1 MLESKLLSTILKNQ
15 FYNENKVLLKDSLF
29 SDESR
34 DIFNTIKNAHD
45 KYNSD
50 ITTDDVMALYS
61 INNPVATEA
70 DLNAMKDVIESVA
83 SVPPLTKEVAV
94 DVLKELIQQEK
105 GRELANL
112 GIQISEGNYENWDK
126 VVRLGSSAKNEM
138 MEDEFGE
145 PCTDDLEDLLYETS
159 NENRYKFNLRT
170 LSNHVYGIGPS
181 EFGILFAT
189 SETGKTALA
198 VSLCVAPNGFC
209 QQGAKV
215 LYIGNEEKV
224 KRTKLRAYQAYT
236 GMTREEIT
244 KNSLKAVTQYANIK
258 DKLIMKDTQEWSL
271 FKLEA
276 YVDYI
281 QPDIVIIDQAD
292 KVQLEGKYNASHEK
306 LAELYRRLRELAKKA
321 GCAVIALSQAS
332 AEAENVTRLSYTL
345 MAGSK
350 MGKAGEADI
359 ILGVGRHSG
368 ETDDG
373 QQDNTRFITVSKN
386 KLSGYHGTII
396 CQIEPE
402 VSRYVE

>member
-34 DIFNTIKNAHD
+34 AIFNTIKNAHD

-50 ITTDDVMALYS
+50 ITTDDIMALYA

-373 QQDNTRFITVSKN
+373 SQDNTRFITVSKN

>member
-1 MLESKLLSTILKNQ
+1 MLESKLLSTILINQ
-15 FYNENKVLLKDSLF
+15 FYNENKVLLKEELF

-34 DIFNTIKNAHD
+34 AIFKTIKNAHD

-50 ITTDDVMALYS
+50 ITVDDVMALYA

-70 DLNAMKDVIESVA
+70 DLNATKDMIESIA

-126 VVRLGSSAKNEM
+126 VLRLGSSAKNEM
-138 MEDEFGE
+138 LEDEFGE

-244 KNSLKAVTQYANIK
+244 KQSLKAVTLYAQIK
-258 DKLIMKDTQEWSL
+258 NNLIMKDTQEWSL

-281 QPDIVIIDQAD
+281 KPDIVIIDQAD

-321 GCAVIALSQAS
+321 NCAVIALSQAS

-373 QQDNTRFITVSKN
+373 SQDNTRFITVSKN

>member
-34 DIFNTIKNAHD
+34 AIFNTIKNAHD

-50 ITTDDVMALYS
+50 ITTDDVMALYA

-373 QQDNTRFITVSKN
+373 SQDNTRFITVSKN

>member
-34 DIFNTIKNAHD
+34 AIFNTIKNAHD

-50 ITTDDVMALYS
+50 ITTDDVMALYA